1 MREHSLHPIG
11 TAVWAAYAF
20 RLYICV
26 FCLCVAS
33 VASSRAQTL
42 PLSHGERVDYELYFK
57 WGFIMS
63 KAGLATLSVKE
74 SEYQG
79 APSWHYSLLF
89 RSAGVIE
96 KVFRMRDTMD
106 CHYSKEPRLLF
117 SSKRT
122 NEGDY
127 YLVDDLR
134 FAYQENDRVE
144 IHSLRHTL
152 RETKIDT
159 MLMAKGLVFD
169 MLGATMYLRS
179 LDWQTMSYGAESPF
193 KIAIG
198 RDLVNARFRYTG
210 QQIVERKG
218 AKFRTR
224 HFYVDI
230 YDEAFSQAKEAAEV
244 WIGDDENH
252 IPVKIRAKLKIGA
265 AEVYYKDSYNLRAP
279 LACRIVV
286 QGTR

>member
-1 MREHSLHPIG
+1 MREHSLRPIG
-11 TAVWAAYAF
+11 TAVWAACASK
-20 RLYICV
+20 LYICV
-26 FCLCVAS
+26 FFLCVAS
-33 VASSRAQTL
+33 LTSLRAQTL
-42 PLSHGERVDYELYFK
+42 PLSHGERVDYDLYFK
-57 WGFIMS
+57 WGLIMS

-79 APSWHYSLLF
+79 APSWHYNLLF

-127 YLVDDLR
+127 YLVD
-134 FAYQENDRVE
+134 
-144 IHSLRHTL
+144 
-152 RETKIDT
+152 
-159 MLMAKGLVFD
+159 

-179 LDWQTMSYGAESPF
+179 LDWRTMSYGAEFPF
-193 KIAIG
+193 MIAIG
-198 RDLVNARFRYTG
+198 RELVNARFRYTG
-210 QQIVERKG
+210 QQIVEHKE

-224 HFYVDI
+224 HFYIDI

-279 LACRIVV
+279 LTCRIVV
-286 QGTR
+286 QKK